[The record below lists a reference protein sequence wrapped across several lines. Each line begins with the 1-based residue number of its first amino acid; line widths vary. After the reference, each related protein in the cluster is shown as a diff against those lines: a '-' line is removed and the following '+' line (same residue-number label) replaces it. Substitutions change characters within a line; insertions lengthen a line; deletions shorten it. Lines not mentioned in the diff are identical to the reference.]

1 MDTHSRPAPGR
12 HGPLLRTVLR
22 VALTATAL
30 LGAFFAAP
38 LTRSF
43 TATSAVVLGALLA
56 ALAALMGRQ
65 ARAIVRARS
74 PRLRTAEALATS
86 VPLFLLVFATGY
98 CLLAN
103 NDPPGFSERLTH
115 VDSLYFTITVF
126 SSVGFGDI
134 VPVSQ
139 AARGLVTV
147 QMLGDLVFLGFT
159 AKVFVEAMRRGVR
172 RRARDAEPPAD
183 GPR

>member
-1 MDTHSRPAPGR
+1 MDTRR
-12 HGPLLRTVLR
+12 VRRGPLLRTVLR
-22 VALTATAL
+22 VALTTAAL

-43 TATSAVVLGALLA
+43 TATSAVVLSALLA
-56 ALAALMGRQ
+56 ALAGLMGWQ

-86 VPLFLLVFATGY
+86 VPVFVLAFATGY

-139 AARGLVTV
+139 AARGLTTV
-147 QMLGDLVFLGFT
+147 QMLGDLVFLGFA
-159 AKVFVEAMRRGVR
+159 AKVFLEAMRRGIER
-172 RRARDAEPPAD
+172 RSHDPDHPPDA
-183 GPR
+183 PR

>member
-1 MDTHSRPAPGR
+1 
-12 HGPLLRTVLR
+12 V
-22 VALTATAL
+22 AL
-30 LGAFFAAP
+30 LGAYFAAP

-43 TATSAVVLGALLA
+43 TTVSAVLLGALLV
-56 ALAALMGRQ
+56 ALAGLMGWQ
-65 ARAIVRARS
+65 AQAIVRARS

-103 NDPPGFSERLTH
+103 NDPPGFNERLTH

-139 AARGLVTV
+139 AARGLTTM
-147 QMLGDLVFLGFT
+147 QMLGDLVFLGL
-159 AKVFVEAMRRGVR
+159 AARVFLEAMRRGIER
-172 RRARDAEPPAD
+172 RTQDADRPPD
-183 GPR
+183 TPR

>member
-1 MDTHSRPAPGR
+1 MDIRPAR

-22 VALTATAL
+22 VALTTAVL

-43 TATSAVVLGALLA
+43 TTASAVALGALLV
-56 ALAALMGRQ
+56 ALAGLMGWQ
-65 ARAIVRARS
+65 ARAIVRAPS

-86 VPLFLLVFATGY
+86 VPLFVLAFATGY

-103 NDPPGFSERLTH
+103 NDPPGFNERLTH

-126 SSVGFGDI
+126 ASVGFGDI

-139 AARGLVTV
+139 VARGLTTV
-147 QMLGDLVFLGFT
+147 QMLGDLVFLGFA
-159 AKVFVEAMRRGVR
+159 AKVFLEAMRRGIER
-172 RRARDAEPPAD
+172 QAHDADHPSD
-183 GPR
+183 TPR